1 MRTWRQYTWLEGKQ
15 TDSISMSL
23 LTSPSSWSKNFDK
36 ETDWK
41 VVSEKQAAANDRQVK
56 LSRGKFL
63 GGCSGCNGT
72 LCIRGVKQ
80 DYDDWELPGWSGE
93 EVFAYINK
101 VPKPNPL
108 ADSDASPRGITPPFH
123 RQHRKSPCFLF
134 LLFLFTTNPGM
145 LGRNF
150 PWQALVQG
158 V

>member
-1 MRTWRQYTWLEGKQ
+1 MRTWRPYTWLEGKQ
-15 TDSISMSL
+15 TDSISVSL

-36 ETDWK
+36 ETDWN

-108 ADSDASPRGITPPFH
+108 VISDASPRGITPPFH

-134 LLFLFTTNPGM
+134 CFFCSRLTP
-145 LGRNF
+145 
-150 PWQALVQG
+150 VC
-158 V
+158 